1 MDLDEYKE
9 KQIKYWTKRA
19 EAMFTSGEKDALS
32 VAKLLKSNYEESLNL
47 IQKELYVFYGMYAH
61 DGQLSYEEARKLLD
75 KSQLK
80 SFKKELKEMINY
92 AKENDIDT
100 SKLKQLYT
108 KARVT
113 RLEELRTQ
121 IENELNKLTVENEKQ
136 IKTLLEDTY
145 QESYYKSI
153 YNLEKNI
160 GFQLNFTK
168 LNSKLVEKATKMNF
182 AGVNYI
188 TALYKN
194 KDNLMNILNQAI
206 PQGLVLGYNPR
217 KLAAIVSKKLDTNY
231 NNTVRLIR
239 TEYNFIMNQA
249 TKDSYKECG
258 VNQYQILATLDDR
271 TSDICRSLDLKIF
284 DYSKLEVGINY
295 PPFHPN
301 CRTTTI
307 PYFEPDEIDEE
318 YGIGTRLAKD
328 ENGKY
333 YEIPANISYDEWK
346 EKYL

>member
-1 MDLDEYKE
+1 MDLEEYRK
-9 KQIKYWTKRA
+9 KQIEYWTKRA

-61 DGQLSYEEARKLLD
+61 DGQISYEDARKLLD

-113 RLEELRTQ
+113 RLEELRIQ
-121 IENELNKLTVENEKQ
+121 IENELNKLTVENEKE
-136 IKTLLEDTY
+136 IKTLLENTY
-145 QESYYKSI
+145 EEGYYKSV

-160 GFQLNFTK
+160 GFKLNFTK
-168 LNSKLVEKATKMNF
+168 LNSKLIEKAIKMNF
-182 AGVNYI
+182 AGVNFSS
-188 TALYKN
+188 ALWKN
-194 KDNLMNILNQAI
+194 KDTLMTILDQAI
-206 PQGLVLGYNPR
+206 PQGLALGYNSK
-217 KLAAIVSKKLDTNY
+217 KLADIVSKKLDTSY

-239 TEYNFIMNQA
+239 TEYNFIMNQSMLD
-249 TKDSYKECG
+249 TYKRFGLE
-258 VNQYQILATLDDR
+258 QYKISATLDNK
-271 TSDICRSLDLKIF
+271 TSEICIEEDGNIYNVK
-284 DYSKLEVGINY
+284 DAEVGINY

-333 YEIPANISYDEWK
+333 YEIPANISYDEWI